1 MYITIICVTHM
12 SNSLPKSSNLELYN
26 VDRYPSGKSE
36 IPVSG
41 HDNTTTIPQ
50 IKQKKYISIYRAV
63 TA

>member
-1 MYITIICVTHM
+1 M

-41 HDNTTTIPQ
+41 HDNTTTIHK
-50 IKQKKYISIYRAV
+50 IVFSTDKTEKTY
-63 TA
+63 